1 MTFARSCLAAALLAL
16 TTGAA
21 VAVTPAD
28 VVRQAVDGYIRP
40 SYQRFDKAAEG
51 LDEAQKALCAA
62 PSEANLAAARKSLAD
77 VVTTFSQVE
86 FVRFG
91 PVMVDNRIDRILFW
105 PDPRGIA
112 LRQVQALLADK
123 DKTATDP
130 KTLHGKSV
138 AVQGLTALE
147 FVLHGTD
154 SEALA
159 GAGGSHRCRYGA
171 AIAANVLGMS
181 DAIVKGWREGK
192 GGFAAEMLDPQPT
205 NPAYRSITDSLQE
218 ITGVFIHGLEA
229 MRDLR
234 LRPAFGR
241 LPEDARP
248 KALLF
253 WRSGLTAA
261 SLRGN
266 FAGLSALFESSG
278 LADLLPP
285 AAAAS
290 AASVRST
297 FNDADSVLA
306 TIEKPIAEALVDP
319 AGRTQVGQLVVATQ
333 ALQPM
338 FVGEIAPALGLS
350 AGFSSLDGD

>member
-21 VAVTPAD
+21 AAITPAD
-28 VVRQAVDGYIRP
+28 VVRQAVDGTIRP
-40 SYQRFDKAAEG
+40 GYQRFDKASEG
-51 LDEAQKALCAA
+51 MVEAQKALCAA
-62 PSEANLAAARKSLAD
+62 PSEETVAAARKSFAD
-77 VVTTFSQVE
+77 AILTFSQME

-112 LRQVQALLADK
+112 LRQVQALVAEK
-123 DKTATDP
+123 DETATDP
-130 KTLHGKSV
+130 VALHGKSV

-147 FVLHGTD
+147 FVLYGTG
-154 SEALA
+154 SEELA
-159 GAGGSHRCRYGA
+159 GAKGRYRCRYGA
-171 AIAANVLGMS
+171 AIAANILAMS
-181 DAIVKGWREGK
+181 DAIVEGWREGK
-192 GGFAAEMLDPQPT
+192 GGFAEEMLDPQPT

-229 MRDLR
+229 IRDLR

-241 LPEDARP
+241 LPEDAKP

-253 WRSGLTAA
+253 WRSGLTAT
-261 SLRGN
+261 SLKGN
-266 FAGLSALFESSG
+266 FTGLSDLFESSG

-285 AAAAS
+285 AAADS

-297 FNDADSVLA
+297 FNDAATVLA
-306 TIEKPIAEALVDP
+306 TLDRPIADALTDP
-319 AGRTQVGQLVVATQ
+319 AARTEVGRLVVATQ